1 MAVKTRSKSSVRK
14 STPRAAKVPSK
25 AKFDRVPYTKT
36 ELVKWKGFLSWLIV
50 NTFTLGTIFTGFIIL
65 VVPTPLPKFMTSTF
79 GVSDRW
85 TPIVLASVAVFCDI
99 ADGKLARAWKVQS
112 KVGATFD
119 GLADMMAFGIG
130 PPMYFGIRIAGEN
143 DLDVLPLLAIT
154 IYVGAAV
161 YRISRFL
168 VLTFSYYNGSFKGMP
183 TNVAGCIFHMCVAV
197 LGFEHWSQPW
207 ILCFLGVLMVSS
219 IPFEKPSFLL

>member
-65 VVPTPLPKFMTSTF
+65 VVPTPLPKFMTSTL

-130 PPMYFGIRIAGEN
+130 PPYVFRHKVCGGER
-143 DLDVLPLLAIT
+143 PRCP
-154 IYVGAAV
+154 AAV
-161 YRISRFL
+161 GYHDLRGSRRLPYFQVPCPNVL
-168 VLTFSYYNGSFKGMP
+168 VLQRVVQRHADKRCRVYISHVRRRSW
-183 TNVAGCIFHMCVAV
+183 V
-197 LGFEHWSQPW
+197 
-207 ILCFLGVLMVSS
+207 
-219 IPFEKPSFLL
+219 